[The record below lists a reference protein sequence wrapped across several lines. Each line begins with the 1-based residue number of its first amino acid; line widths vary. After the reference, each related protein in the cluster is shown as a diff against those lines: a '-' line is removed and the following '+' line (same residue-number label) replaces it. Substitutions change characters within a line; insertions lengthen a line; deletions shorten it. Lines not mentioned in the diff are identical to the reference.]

1 MCRTCVYRVWLVD
14 DCDIDCDVGFV
25 LGGLLENLEC
35 VVEGHSEVELRGVAT
50 SSTM

>member
-1 MCRTCVYRVWLVD
+1 MCGTCVYRVWLVD

-35 VVEGHSEVELRGVAT
+35 VVESIHLIFQLYTLTGWV
-50 SSTM
+50 